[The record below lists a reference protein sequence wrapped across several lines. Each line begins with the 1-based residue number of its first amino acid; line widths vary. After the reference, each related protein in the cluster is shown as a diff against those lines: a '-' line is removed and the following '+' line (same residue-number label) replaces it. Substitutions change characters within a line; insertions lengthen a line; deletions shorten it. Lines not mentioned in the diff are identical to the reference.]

1 MTASATLDKQ
11 TAAPPGAATPFVA
24 FDRVSLAYDDSGNAI
39 EDISLTIEE
48 GEFVAF
54 VGPSGCGKST
64 FMKLCT
70 GLNAPTAGSVRVD
83 GEPVGG
89 PLKICGMAFQS
100 ANLLPWRTTL
110 NNVLL
115 PLEIVK
121 PYRSQFRKRRAE
133 FEGWARELLRT
144 VGLEGY
150 EDQYPWQLSGG
161 MQQRASIC
169 RALIHRP
176 RLLMLDEP
184 FGALDAFTREELWCV
199 LRDLW
204 EAQRFTVV
212 LVTHDL
218 REAAFLADTVY
229 VMSRRPGRILER
241 RHIDFPRPRS
251 LEMTFEPAFTG
262 LVQELRARIGTI
274 RGS

>member
-1 MTASATLDKQ
+1 VS
-11 TAAPPGAATPFVA
+11 VA
-24 FDRVSLAYDDSGNAI
+24 FVDFDQVNLAYDDSGNAI

-64 FMKLCT
+64 FMRLCT
-70 GLNAPTAGSVRVD
+70 GLHAPTAGQVRVD
-83 GEPVGG
+83 GAPVGG
-89 PLKICGMAFQS
+89 PLKISGMAFQN

-110 NNVLL
+110 DNVLL

-121 PYRSQFRKRRAE
+121 PYRSQFRKRRGE
-133 FEGWARELLRT
+133 FVGWARDLLRT
-144 VGLEGY
+144 VGLAGY
-150 EDQYPWQLSGG
+150 EDQFPWQLSGG

-184 FGALDAFTREELWCV
+184 FAALDAFTREELWCV

-204 EAQRFTVV
+204 ETHRFTVV

-229 VMSRRPGRILER
+229 VMSRRPGRIIER
-241 RHIDFPRPRS
+241 RPIDLPRPRE
-251 LEMTFEPAFTG
+251 LATTYEAPFIA
-262 LVQELRARIGTI
+262 LVQELRAQIGEIHGT
-274 RGS
+274 

>member
-1 MTASATLDKQ
+1 MA
-11 TAAPPGAATPFVA
+11 FVD
-24 FDRVSLAYDDSGNAI
+24 FDQVSLAYDDTGNAI
-39 EDISLTIEE
+39 EDITLSIGE

-70 GLNAPTAGSVRVD
+70 GLHGPTTGSVRVD

-89 PLKICGMAFQS
+89 PLKISGMAFQN

-110 NNVLL
+110 DNVLL

-121 PYRSQFRKRRAE
+121 PYRSQFRKRREE
-133 FEGWARELLRT
+133 FKDWARGLLRT

-150 EDQYPWQLSGG
+150 ENQFPWQLSGG

-184 FGALDAFTREELWCV
+184 FAALDAFTREELWCV

-204 EAQRFTVV
+204 EAHRFTVV

-229 VMSRRPGRILER
+229 VMSRRPGRIVER
-241 RHIDFPRPRS
+241 RHIDLPRPRE
-251 LEMTFEPAFTG
+251 LAITYEAPFIA
-262 LVQELRARIGTI
+262 LVQELRAQIGEI
-274 RGS
+274 RST